1 MTATPG
7 TRPDPPPTREAP
19 VRSVARNSATVAAW
33 TLVSRVTG
41 LLRVVVIGAVL
52 GPTWLA
58 NSFLATN
65 TVPSLTYSVVA
76 GPVLALVVVP
86 ALVSSLV
93 HRGAGR
99 QRPVPAPAQRPAHRL
114 RPASLRCSSSSCH
127 RALPGS

>member
-7 TRPDPPPTREAP
+7 TRPDPPPTWEAP

-41 LLRVVVIGAVL
+41 LLRVVGIGAVL

-65 TVPSLTYSVVA
+65 TVPNLTYSVVA

-86 ALVSSLV
+86 SLVSSLV
-93 HRGAGR
+93 HRGPDASVLYLR
-99 QRPVPAPAQRPAHRL
+99 RL
-114 RPASLRCSSSSCH
+114 SGLLIAWSSVA
-127 RALPGS
+127 ALLLILVSPG